1 MNKKK
6 TQKESGQKWENIY
19 QKMPEKNREILT
31 TPTTTSTQPNLT
43 TVEVGFEMIMTLHH
57 HPTFRPVLG
66 IVQV

>member
-1 MNKKK
+1 M

-43 TVEVGFEMIMTLHH
+43 TIEVGFEVIMTLHH
-57 HPTFRPVLG
+57 HPPHHH
-66 IVQV
+66 